1 MRRSLPIVSGRAP
14 TQDDLDAA
22 AHARCVDWVRARV
35 DDPVAGV
42 FGPSSV
48 AWTMVREP
56 AYLFGGAAAV
66 LLQMAHPAV
75 VAGVS
80 AYSSFERDLV
90 GRIQRTSQ
98 ALYNLVF
105 GSLNVALATS
115 GRMHVIHT
123 RVSGVVAEPGS
134 PWHGRPYRA
143 NDPALLGWVSATAS
157 LTGRAAFE
165 AFARPLDADEIT
177 RDWEDLQRGAV
188 VTGVD
193 PATLPPSRADLVA
206 RFHDT
211 VENSPD
217 LWVGPKA
224 RTVARV
230 LFATPI
236 TRGLFDPITTTA
248 LLPPRLRAL
257 YDLPWGPA
265 EQRAFDRRRRAF
277 AAVRDVAPPALR
289 YVPAWH
295 QAQQRLAL
303 QRGEAGSRWGRVLD
317 AVSAR
322 VNVPAGLRRSR

>member
-1 MRRSLPIVSGRAP
+1 MRQPPPPAP
-14 TQDDLDAA
+14 ADELAADHA
-22 AHARCVDWVRARV
+22 AHDRCVAWVRARV
-35 DDPVAGV
+35 DDPVVGL
-42 FGPSSV
+42 FGPASA

-80 AYSSFERDLV
+80 AYSTFETDLV

-105 GSLNVALATS
+105 GTLDVALGTS
-115 GRMHVIHT
+115 RRMHAIHA
-123 RVSGVVAEPGS
+123 RVRGVVDEPGS

-143 NDPALLGWVSATAS
+143 NDPALLEWVSITAS
-157 LTGRAAFE
+157 LTGRASFE
-165 AFARPLDADEIT
+165 AFVRPLDAAEVT
-177 RDWEDLQRGAV
+177 RDWEDLQRGAI
-188 VTGVD
+188 VTGVAPEFV
-193 PATLPPSRADLVA
+193 PASREALLA
-206 RFHDT
+206 RFHDI

-230 LFATPI
+230 LFSTPI
-236 TRGLFDPITTTA
+236 SRGIFDPVITTA

-257 YDLPWGPA
+257 YDLPWGA
-265 EQRAFDRRRRAF
+265 SEQRAYDRRRRAV
-277 AAVRDVAPPALR
+277 AALRGVVPPALR

-295 QAQQRLAL
+295 QARRRVDLH
-303 QRGEAGSRWGRVLD
+303 RGETGSRWAQLLD
-317 AVSAR
+317 ALSAR
-322 VNVPAGLRRSR
+322 VTVPASLRPTRAA